1 MTQSSNWISYSGPQ
15 ALILAAVLL
24 VVAGVLACLGT
35 RLRHPLAPRNPG
47 IGLSILLVAI
57 WVLSLATLA
66 VSIGTYIRIL
76 FQEYG
81 PFTGAANPISPVT
94 ALSGVITFIVIAILT
109 WRYGLRVA
117 LGSAIVG
124 TIAAPMIF
132 ELPFDLIVMG
142 RVLPRPPAPTAQLT
156 LLYFLPLF
164 LWELASY
171 ALLTLSPATRLSRKT
186 LYALAGMFLVFG
198 VWAFAG
204 FSYPS
209 SPLPVALNAVSK
221 ILSFGVAVTLFIP
234 EKESDVARAAQ
245 EDR

>member
-1 MTQSSNWISYSGPQ
+1 MTQSANWIPYSGAQ
-15 ALILAAVLL
+15 AFILAAVLL
-24 VVAGVLACLGT
+24 TIAGVLAYLGT
-35 RLRHPLAPRNPG
+35 RLRHPLVPRNPG

-57 WVLSLATLA
+57 WILSLGSLA
-66 VSIGTYIRIL
+66 VSIGTYVRIL

-81 PFTGAANPISPVT
+81 PFTGATNPITPVT
-94 ALSGVITFIVIAILT
+94 TLSGVITFIVIAILT
-109 WRYGLRVA
+109 RRYGLRVA

-171 ALLTLSPATRLSRKT
+171 SLLMLSPATRLSPKT
-186 LYALAGMFLVFG
+186 LYVLAAMFLVFG
-198 VWAFAG
+198 IWAFAG

-209 SPLPVALNAVSK
+209 SPLPIALNATSK
-221 ILSFGVAVTLFIP
+221 ILSFCVAITLFVPDKELGVA
-234 EKESDVARAAQ
+234 
-245 EDR
+245 